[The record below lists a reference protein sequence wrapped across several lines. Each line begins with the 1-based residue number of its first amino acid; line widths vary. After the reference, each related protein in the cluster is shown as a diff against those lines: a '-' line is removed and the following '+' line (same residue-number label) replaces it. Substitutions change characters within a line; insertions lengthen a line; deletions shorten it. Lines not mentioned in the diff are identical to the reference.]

1 MNKITKSIN
10 KILDSKNDYDF
21 LVVNA
26 IINQNKPFQNK
37 LSRIKA
43 LDYKIKDITA
53 DLIQNSDDI
62 VIYRD
67 MNDKL
72 DKLVESLSKDI
83 QNWIKKNNKNY
94 MAIMNSLVE
103 EGRKL
108 LGE

>member
-26 IINQNKPFQNK
+26 IINQNKHFQNK

-43 LDYKIKDITA
+43 LDYKIKDIAA

-62 VIYRD
+62 FTYRD

-72 DKLVESLSKDI
+72 DKLLESLSKDI
-83 QNWIKKNNKNY
+83 QNWIKKNNKSY
-94 MAIMNSLVE
+94 MAIMNSLIE